1 MTRLFCKLFVGIV
14 ACLCSL
20 AASAQQRVAPVNVP
34 CRAGGEVTIYA
45 SLISADSWDPSW
57 LASGDKGYAVYS
69 MTPTAPS
76 FTNVSGV
83 SAGFNAVGG
92 GFFRNGHYY
101 ALAYWTSMGF
111 YYVTTLNEWD
121 ATTWELVRSTR
132 TEVEEAASDM
142 TYDPVTDKV
151 YGCFMKETTVNGA
164 YAYEW
169 GTFDPETAQRTIIA
183 DLPERLGAVAADGK
197 GHIYGIG
204 ARGSL
209 YSIEP
214 ATGATT
220 KIGNTGYNSY
230 NLGSGVIDE
239 RTGDFYWF
247 CYPNVSDSYLLRV
260 DTATAEPTLVYE
272 LPDGM
277 EFCGAYILPPA
288 AQGSAPDYVSDFAA
302 EFPGTSLTGT
312 FTFTLPTTDYDG
324 ASLTGT
330 LSYTVEADGSVCATG
345 TGEPGEQVSVNY
357 TVPEGGRYYTFDAYA
372 SNGTKGASS
381 TLRVWVGEDAPAAVS
396 NIAITRSTTDETAFT
411 ITWQAPTT
419 TEHGGN
425 LVDLTYDVVRLPDNV
440 KVATRT
446 SATSVDDKVPG
457 GAGPTR
463 YSYRI
468 TPYNG
473 NCAGPAA
480 TSTEVVVGTVT
491 LPYVQNFDTEASFGE
506 MTVIDA
512 NHDGMTWTW
521 FSMAGGNK
529 EKTATCNTPEYT
541 PQDDWLITPG
551 LYLRPGRLYRLS
563 FNPTCRYNLYHQKVA
578 VCLGQGTNVADM
590 KRELVPVTT
599 VTADI
604 YDSPTRQQIV
614 QTFTVDKEGTYFV
627 GFHALSDPDTYYLH
641 LDNIL
646 IEEASSDGVPAAVND
661 LAVTPDPTAELR
673 ATVSFTAPSTTVM
686 GKSLAALTSIEV
698 ERDGQAV
705 HTFTSPAVG
714 AQLSWTDT
722 EATAGYCTY
731 TVTAHNTEGTSDAA
745 SCKQWV
751 GFDVPEA
758 PAAATVSRS
767 GGKALIT
774 WQAPQ
779 VGTHGGVVVPERLVY
794 DVLWGKD
801 RSVVA
806 TGISALSVTD
816 APVLEKQQELI
827 QYYVRATTPNGDT
840 SAAAPTNKV
849 VYGTPYTMP
858 VAESFAGAATT
869 FSPWFVTTVVGDGWY
884 STWNLTSRGLAPY
897 TTPYDADGGMAV
909 CGMDKVGDRVR
920 YSTPLVSLADSKRP
934 ILEFYYYYDQGSKDR
949 LHIEVAP
956 DGQDYTT
963 VATIDYAK
971 ETGENGWRH
980 YAVELPQYAGLP
992 CLQIAFTGEK
1002 FDATTHTV
1010 QVDAIV
1016 LHEYLAVDLAVESIS
1031 VPRVLMAGKANTI
1044 SAAVK
1049 NAGTETVAKAEVRLY
1064 CDDAV
1069 VATEA
1074 ISNIAPDAVLDVDF
1088 SVVPPINC
1096 TPNSTYYAE
1105 VVAAGD
1111 SNPDNNCSHAVTTR
1125 NQEPLYPRV
1134 NDLAYELSDAS
1145 EGSGTV
1151 ATFTWSNP
1159 ALDGSAGTSIV
1170 EDFEDYE
1177 PFIIDGI
1184 GQWTVADET
1193 KAYTYG
1199 VGGATYPN
1207 AYGPAAFQVFN
1218 PSKVNL
1224 FSANWQPHSGE
1235 QLLVSFD
1242 AATYDPAD
1250 LYAYVPPTDH
1260 WLISPLLP
1268 GTAQTV
1274 TFYVRSVT
1282 TTYGYETF
1290 RILVNKKN
1298 ESNITSDFEAL
1309 EGTAFEAPG
1318 EWTKVTVKLPE
1329 GTNRFA
1335 IRHTSYNQYALLIDD
1350 IAFCSAEATPANIEL
1365 LGYNFYCDGKRQ
1377 NEALL
1382 LDDTC
1387 VLNYRTTEAMNHN
1400 YNVTA
1405 VYDEGESAFSNT
1417 VNPTI
1422 PMGIATPVI
1431 TVKGSTSLYDLQGR
1445 RANSDALRT
1454 APDHHVI
1461 VSDGRKVLR

>member
-1 MTRLFCKLFVGIV
+1 MTKLFLNLFIGFL
-14 ACLCSL
+14 ACLCPL
-20 AASAQQRVAPVNVP
+20 MASAQQRVAPVNVP
-34 CRAGGEVTIYA
+34 SRAGGEVTIYA

-57 LASGDKGYAVYS
+57 LASSEKGYAVYS

-83 SAGFNAVGG
+83 AAGLNAVGG

-101 ALAYWTSMGF
+101 ALSYWTSMGF

-151 YGCFMKETTVNGA
+151 YGCFMKEETVNGA

-169 GTFDPETAQRTIIA
+169 GTFDTETAKRTIIA

-197 GHIYGIG
+197 GRIYGIG

-209 YSIEP
+209 YSIDP

-220 KIGNTGYNSY
+220 KIGNTGHNSY

-247 CYPNVSDSYLLRV
+247 CYPNVADSYLFRV
-260 DTATAEPTLVYE
+260 DTATAETTLVYE

-288 AQGSAPDYVSDFAA
+288 AQGSAPDFVSDFAA
-302 EFPGTSLTGT
+302 DFPGASLTGT
-312 FTFTLPTTDYDG
+312 LSFTLPTTDYDG
-324 ASLTGT
+324 AALTGT
-330 LSYTVEADGSVCATG
+330 LSYTVETEGSVCATG
-345 TGEPGEQVSVNY
+345 NGEPGEKITITY
-357 TVPEGGRYYTFDAYA
+357 TAPEGGCYYTFDAYA
-372 SNGTKGASS
+372 SNATKGASS
-381 TLRVWVGEDAPAAVS
+381 TLRVWVGEDVPAAVS
-396 NIAITRSTTDETAFT
+396 DISITRSTTDETAFT
-411 ITWQAPTT
+411 ITWKAPTT

-446 SATSVDDKVPG
+446 AATSVSDKVPAN
-457 GAGPTR
+457 AGPTR
-463 YSYRI
+463 YSYQI

-473 NCAGPAA
+473 TCAGPSA
-480 TSTEVVVGTVT
+480 TSAEVVVGTVT
-491 LPYVQNFDTEASFGE
+491 LPYLQDFATEASFGE

-521 FSMAGGNK
+521 FAMAGGNK
-529 EKTATCNTPEYT
+529 ETTATCNTPEYT

-551 LYLRPGRLYRLS
+551 FYLRPGRLYRLS
-563 FNPTCRYNLYHQKVA
+563 FYPTCRYNLYHQKVA
-578 VCLGQGTNVADM
+578 AYLGQGTNVADM
-590 KRELVPVTT
+590 TRELVPVTT

-614 QTFTVDKEGTYFV
+614 QTFTVDAEGTYFV

-646 IEEASSDGVPAAVND
+646 IEEASSDGVPAAVSD
-661 LAVTPDPTAELR
+661 LAITPDPTAELR
-673 ATVSFTAPSTTVM
+673 ATVSFTAPDKTVI
-686 GKSLAALTSIEV
+686 GKSLASISRIEV
-698 ERDGQAV
+698 ERDGQPV
-705 HTFTSPAVG
+705 HTFNSPAVG

-731 TVTAHNTEGTSDAA
+731 TVTAHNAEGMSDAT

-767 GGKALIT
+767 GDKALIT

-801 RSVVA
+801 RSAVA
-806 TGISALSVTD
+806 TGISTLSVTD
-816 APVLEKQQELI
+816 APVLEQQQELI

-858 VAESFAGAATT
+858 VAESFAGAATSV
-869 FSPWFVTTVVGDGWY
+869 SPWFVTTVVGDGWY

-897 TTPYDADGGMAV
+897 TTPYDGDGGMAM
-909 CGMDKVGDRVR
+909 CSMDKVGDRVR
-920 YSTPLVSLADSKRP
+920 YSTPLISLADAKRP
-934 ILEFYYYYDQGSKDR
+934 ILEFFYYFDQGSKDR
-949 LHIEVAP
+949 LHVEVAP

-971 ETGENGWRH
+971 ETGENGWRFV
-980 YAVELPQYAGLP
+980 AVELPQYAGTP

-1002 FDATTHTV
+1002 FDATTHTL
-1010 QVDAIV
+1010 QVDNIV
-1016 LHEYLAVDLAVESIS
+1016 LHEFLAVDLAIESIS
-1031 VPRVLMAGKANTI
+1031 VPRVLMAGQPNTI
-1044 SAAVK
+1044 SAKVK
-1049 NAGTETVAKAEVRLY
+1049 NAGTETVAAATVRLY

-1069 VATEA
+1069 VATET
-1074 ISNIAPDAVLDVDF
+1074 ISNIAPGTMLDVEF
-1088 SVVPPINC
+1088 SVEPPINC

-1105 VVAAGD
+1105 VVAEGD
-1111 SNPDNNCSHAVTTR
+1111 ANHDNDCSLPVTTR
-1125 NQEPLYPRV
+1125 NQEPLYPRISDLTY
-1134 NDLAYELSDAS
+1134 DLADAS
-1145 EGSGTV
+1145 DGQGTDV
-1151 ATFTWSNP
+1151 QFTWSNP
-1159 ALDGSAGTSIV
+1159 ALDGSSGTRIID
-1170 EDFEDYE
+1170 EFEDYA
-1177 PFIIDGI
+1177 PFIIDHI
-1184 GQWTVADET
+1184 GRWTVADET

-1199 VGGATYPN
+1199 VGGVTYDN

-1218 PSKVNL
+1218 PSKINL
-1224 FSANWQPHSGE
+1224 FSGGWTPHSGE
-1235 QLLVSFD
+1235 QMLVSFD
-1242 AATYDPAD
+1242 AATYDPTD

-1268 GTAQTV
+1268 GTEQTV
-1274 TFYVRSVT
+1274 TFYARSVT
-1282 TTYGYETF
+1282 TTYGFETF
-1290 RILVNKKN
+1290 RILVNTADDTN
-1298 ESNITSDFEAL
+1298 STSSFTPL

-1318 EWTKVTVKLPE
+1318 EWTKITFTVPE

-1350 IAFCSAEATPANIEL
+1350 ITYTSAEATPEDIEL
-1365 LGYNFYCDGKRQ
+1365 LGYNIYCDGQRQ
-1377 NEALL
+1377 NTVLL
-1382 LDDTC
+1382 LDNCYAQTF
-1387 VLNYRTTEAMNHN
+1387 RSTEAMNHN

-1405 VYDEGESAFSNT
+1405 VYDKGESAFSNT

-1422 PMGIATPVI
+1422 PMGIIAPMM
-1431 TVKGSTSLYDLQGR
+1431 TVEGHTSLYDLQGR
-1445 RANSDALRT
+1445 RANSDALRA
-1454 APDHHVI
+1454 APDHRVI